1 MFNGVF
7 GVNDFLYENQ
17 GANTF
22 LVYSVGE
29 EGVDAVSLGMLTNNK
44 IPGMARVLFMQM
56 DKSKIIKY
64 NVSSKITLKQYFSGV
79 VNKAKL
85 LGVFSGIVDTVLA
98 AEDYMIDI
106 KTIVMDS
113 DYIFLDAR
121 TSELSL
127 VCVPLSNSSVV
138 YKNPVDLFK
147 EIMFSTNF
155 DQTENCDY
163 VAKIINY
170 VNSTQVFSYANFKML
185 IDSLHSFVQPFSASQ
200 FPQSH
205 VQERRDVVQPVIS
218 TSVKSQPVVVESTV
232 VNNTPVQPKI
242 TPPVEAPQEKVEEIP
257 QNQEQGGE
265 KEITMLQL
273 LMHYSKEN
281 AEKYKAQKASKQ
293 PSTEKKSSNAGSLFS
308 IPGKATAAKAE
319 SKPRSQVVK
328 SSGFEIPGQK
338 STASQ
343 MSSAPVTTNKGP
355 ATVQQE
361 KQSAIDSMPIYQ
373 TQAAPKEQNMNFG
386 ETMVL
391 GGGGY
396 GETTLLNETT
406 VLGQV
411 PQQPKWNA
419 FIIRVRNS
427 EKVIINKPVFRI
439 GKERSYVDYFIG
451 DNTAIS
457 RSHANIINRDDNFY
471 IVDTNSTNH
480 TYVDGLMLQN
490 NVETKL
496 TNGCKIRL
504 ANEDF
509 EFKIL

>member
-1 MFNGVF
+1 MISGVF
-7 GVNDFLYENQ
+7 TLNNFSYENQ

-29 EGVDAVSLGMLTNNK
+29 EENVDAVSLGMLTNNK

-64 NVSSKITLKQYFSGV
+64 NVSSKITLKQFFSGII
-79 VNKAKL
+79 NKAKL
-85 LGVFSGIVDTVLA
+85 LSAFSSIVDTVLS

-113 DYIFLDAR
+113 NYIFLDAR
-121 TSELSL
+121 TGELNL
-127 VCVPLSNSSVV
+127 VCVPLSNSSEV

-170 VNSTQVFSYANFKML
+170 VNSTQLFSYANFKML
-185 IDSLHSFVQPFSASQ
+185 IDSLHSGVQPFSAPQPS
-200 FPQSH
+200 QSH
-205 VQERRDVVQPVIS
+205 IPEIRDAVQPVIS
-218 TSVKSQPVVVESTV
+218 TPVNSQPVITKSPVAKDTL
-232 VNNTPVQPKI
+232 VQPKI
-242 TPPVEAPQEKVEEIP
+242 TPPVEVPQAKVEETS
-257 QNQEQGGE
+257 QSQEQGGD

-293 PSTEKKSSNAGSLFS
+293 SSTEKKSSSAGSLFS
-308 IPGKATAAKAE
+308 IPGKSTAAKDE
-319 SKPRSQVVK
+319 SKPHSYAVK
-328 SSGFEIPGQK
+328 SAGFEIPGQQSSPVSATPIITK
-338 STASQ
+338 KGQETAS
-343 MSSAPVTTNKGP
+343 
-355 ATVQQE
+355 QQE
-361 KQSAIDSMPIYQ
+361 KQLAIESMPVYQ

-391 GGGGY
+391 GDY

-406 VLGQV
+406 VLGQA
-411 PQQPKWNA
+411 QQQLKLNA
-419 FIIRVRNS
+419 YIIRIRNK
-427 EKVIINKPVFRI
+427 EKVVINKPVFRI

-457 RSHANIINRDDNFY
+457 RSHANIINRDDNYY

-490 NVETKL
+490 GVETKL

-509 EFKIL
+509 EFKIF